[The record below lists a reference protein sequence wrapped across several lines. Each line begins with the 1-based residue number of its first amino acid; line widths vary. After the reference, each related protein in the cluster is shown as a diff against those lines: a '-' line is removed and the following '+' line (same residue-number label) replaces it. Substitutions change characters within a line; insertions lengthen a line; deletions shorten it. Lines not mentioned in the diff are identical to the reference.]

1 MLLQRL
7 KYQAM
12 LNFKNHLVEAKNT
25 HMTHIEDMII
35 DGGVDGT
42 RAAINALRDL
52 RDMLAGHTNDTKAVT
67 VKWDGAPAI
76 FAGIDP
82 MDKEFFVAKKG
93 IFNKDP
99 KVYKS
104 HSDIDADTS
113 GDLSNKLKI
122 AYTELKKLGI
132 KKGVYQGDIM
142 FTKRDLKRA
151 TIDGQK
157 YVTFHPNTIVYAV
170 PVEDAKEIT
179 SAKIGVVW
187 HTKYTGSSFEKMN
200 ASFGVSLSEFKKVS
214 SVWSRS
220 ADLPEIPSATLTKK
234 ETDVITKHISA
245 AGKIFTKINSSVLK
259 EVSTNKEINLY
270 INTFRN
276 AKVRSQSE
284 IKNTTKHAQE
294 LVKWIHD
301 RYDKEIEKLKSDKG
315 KARKNAKKIEALE
328 WFNKENTK
336 NLILMFDMQ
345 NHLVD
350 AKRELLHHLNKLNSI
365 NTFVKTKD
373 GYKVTGAE
381 GYVAID
387 HLTNGAVKIVDRME
401 FSYNNFSKDIIKG
414 WESDKRG

>member
-1 MLLQRL
+1 MI
-7 KYQAM
+7 K
-12 LNFKNHLVEAKNT
+12 FKHYLSEAKNT
-25 HMTHIEDMII
+25 HMTHIEDMVI

-52 RDMLAGHTNDTKAVT
+52 RNMLAGHTNDTKAVT
-67 VKWDGAPAI
+67 VKWDGAPAV

-82 MDKEFFVAKKG
+82 SDGEFFVAKKG
-93 IFNKDP
+93 IFNKEP

-104 HSDIDADTS
+104 HTDIDADTS
-113 GDLSNKLKI
+113 GDLSDKLKI
-122 AYTELKKLGI
+122 AYTELKNLGI
-132 KKGVYQGDIM
+132 KSGVYQGDIM
-142 FTKRDLKRA
+142 FTSGDLKKA
-151 TIDGQK
+151 KIDGEN
-157 YVTFHPNTIVYAV
+157 YITFHPNTIVYAV
-170 PVEDAKEIT
+170 PEHQAQDIKK
-179 SAKIGVVW
+179 AKIGIVW
-187 HTKYTGSSFEKMN
+187 HTKYTGGSFESMN
-200 ASFGVSLSEFKKVS
+200 ASFGVKLSDFKNVS
-214 SVWSRS
+214 SVWQKS
-220 ADLPEIPSATLTKK
+220 ADLPEVPSATLTKK
-234 ETDVITKHISA
+234 ETESITKHISA
-245 AGKIFTKINSSVLK
+245 AGKIFNKIKSSALK

-276 AKVRSQSE
+276 TKVRAQSE
-284 IKNTTKHAQE
+284 IKDTKKHAKE
-294 LVKWIHD
+294 LVQWIHD

-336 NLILMFDMQ
+336 NLVLMFDMQ

-350 AKRELLHHLNKLNSI
+350 AKRELLTHLNKIDSI

-401 FSYNNFSKDIIKG
+401 FSYNNFSKDIVKG
-414 WESDKRG
+414 WESDARG

>member
-1 MLLQRL
+1 M
-7 KYQAM
+7 KT
-12 LNFKNHLVEAKNT
+12 FKRHLTEAKNT
-25 HMTHIEDMII
+25 HMTHIEDMVI

-52 RDMLAGHTNDTKAVT
+52 RNMLGGHTNDTKAVT
-67 VKWDGAPAI
+67 VKWDGAPAV

-82 MDKEFFVAKKG
+82 GDGEFFVAKKG
-93 IFNKDP
+93 IFNKEP

-113 GDLSNKLKI
+113 GDLSDKLKV

-142 FTKRDLKRA
+142 FTKADLKSA

-157 YVTFHPNTIVYAV
+157 YITFHPNTIVYAV
-170 PVEDAKEIT
+170 PIEDAKEIT
-179 SAKIGVVW
+179 QAKIGVVW
-187 HTKYTGSSFEKMN
+187 HTKYTGSSFETMN
-200 ASFGVSLSEFKKVS
+200 ASFGVKTSEFKDVS
-214 SVWSRS
+214 SVWSKS
-220 ADLPEIPSATLTKK
+220 ADLEEVPQATLTKK
-234 ETDVITKHISA
+234 ETDAITKHISM
-245 AGKIFTKINSSVLK
+245 AGKVFNKIKSGVLK
-259 EVSTNKEINLY
+259 DVSENKEINLY

-276 AKVRSQSE
+276 TKVRAQSE
-284 IKNTTKHAQE
+284 IKNTKKHVQE
-294 LVKWIHD
+294 LVQWIHN

-315 KARKNAKKIEALE
+315 KARKNAKKIEALS

-350 AKRELLHHLNKLNSI
+350 AKRELLQHLNKLDSI
-365 NTFVKTKD
+365 NTFVKTKN

-401 FSYNNFSKDIIKG
+401 FSFNNFSKDIIKG
-414 WESDKRG
+414 WESDARG

>member
-1 MLLQRL
+1 MI
-7 KYQAM
+7 K
-12 LNFKNHLVEAKNT
+12 FKTYISEAKNT
-25 HMTHIEDMII
+25 HMTHLEDMVI
-35 DGGVDGT
+35 DGGVNGT

-52 RDMLAGHTNDTKAVT
+52 RNMLAGHTNDTKAVT
-67 VKWDGAPAI
+67 VKWDGAPAV

-82 MDKEFFVAKKG
+82 TDGEFFVAKKG
-93 IFNKDP
+93 IFNKEP

-113 GDLSNKLKI
+113 GDLSDKLKV
-122 AYTELKKLGI
+122 AYTELKKIGI

-142 FTKRDLKRA
+142 FTKNDLKNE

-179 SAKIGVVW
+179 TAKIGVVW
-187 HTKYTGSSFEKMN
+187 HTKYTGSSFETMN
-200 ASFGVSLSEFKKVS
+200 ASFGVKTSEFKSTS
-214 SVWSRS
+214 SVWSKS
-220 ADLPEIPSATLTKK
+220 ADLPEVPNATLTKK
-234 ETDVITKHISA
+234 ETDAITKHLSL
-245 AGKIFTKINSSVLK
+245 AGKLFNKISSGVLK
-259 EVSTNKEINLY
+259 DVSTNKEINLY

-276 AKVRSQSE
+276 TKVRAQSE
-284 IKNTTKHAQE
+284 IKNTKTHVKE
-294 LVKWIHD
+294 LVQWIHN
-301 RYDKEIEKLKSDKG
+301 RYDKEIDKLKSDKG
-315 KARKNAKKIEALE
+315 KAKKNAKKIEALD
-328 WFNKENTK
+328 WFNNENTK
-336 NLILMFDMQ
+336 NLVLMFDMQ

-350 AKRELLHHLNKLNSI
+350 AKRELMRHLNKIDDI

-401 FSYNNFSKDIIKG
+401 FSFNNFSKDIVKG
-414 WESDKRG
+414 WESDGRG